1 MLSLFKKDVM
11 ISRKPMMLIGV
22 LVLIWTIPAFLVQN
36 QIMAQV
42 VFGYMLFFQ
51 SYYLAIMLTQQDEAV
66 KADLIIN
73 SLPVNRNLVVAERY
87 LFFIIQPVAMTAFIL
102 VFSRAVWSIPAP
114 GFPQGQ
120 GFSIVG
126 AMVVLPIIWIILTFY
141 LPINYM
147 SIGKIK
153 VFNQL
158 SFMALILLPGIA
170 SRFIKGSQ
178 MPSWIQG
185 LLEMPV
191 ELVVAGLI
199 IASMIIYFISYQFSK
214 KIYRNKDFY

>member
-87 LFFIIQPVAMTAFIL
+87 LFFIIQPAAMTAFIL

-170 SRFIKGSQ
+170 SRFIKGAQ
-178 MPSWIQG
+178 MPSWFQG
-185 LLEMPV
+185 ILEMPV
-191 ELVVAGLI
+191 GLVVASLI
-199 IASMIIYFISYQFSK
+199 IVSMTSYFISYQFSK
-214 KIYRNKDFY
+214 RIYRNKDFY

>member
-87 LFFIIQPVAMTAFIL
+87 LFFIIQPAAMTAFIL
-102 VFSRAVWSIPAP
+102 VFSRAVWSVPAP

-126 AMVVLPIIWIILTFY
+126 AMVVLPIIWIILSFY

-158 SFMALILLPGIA
+158 SFMALILLPGLA
-170 SRFIKGSQ
+170 SRFIKGAQ
-178 MPSWIQG
+178 MPSWLQG

-191 ELVVAGLI
+191 ELVVASLMV
-199 IASMIIYFISYQFSK
+199 ASMIIYFISYQFSK

>member
-87 LFFIIQPVAMTAFIL
+87 LFFIIQPAAMTAFIL

>member
-87 LFFIIQPVAMTAFIL
+87 LFFIIQPAAMTAFIL

-126 AMVVLPIIWIILTFY
+126 AMVVLPIIWIILSFY

-158 SFMALILLPGIA
+158 SFMALILLPGLA
-170 SRFIKGSQ
+170 SRFIKGAQ
-178 MPSWIQG
+178 MPSWLQG

-191 ELVVAGLI
+191 ELVVASLMV
-199 IASMIIYFISYQFSK
+199 ASMIIYFISYQFSK

>member
-1 MLSLFKKDVM
+1 MLWLFKKDLM
-11 ISRKPMMLIGV
+11 LSRKPMMLIGV
-22 LVLIWTIPAFLVQN
+22 LVLVWAIPAFLVQD
-36 QIMAQV
+36 QIMSQV

-73 SLPVNRNLVVAERY
+73 SLPVSRNLVVAERY
-87 LFFIIQPVAMTAFIL
+87 LFFVIQPAVMTAFIL

-126 AMVVLPIIWIILTFY
+126 ALVVLPIIWIMLSFY

-158 SFMALILLPGIA
+158 SFMALIILPGIA

>member
-1 MLSLFKKDVM
+1 MISLLKKDM
-11 ISRKPMMLIGV
+11 MLSRKPMMLIGV
-22 LVLIWTIPAFLVQN
+22 LVIVWTIPAFLVQSEL
-36 QIMAQV
+36 MGQV

-73 SLPVNRNLVVAERY
+73 SLPVNRSLVVAERY
-87 LFFIIQPVAMTAFIL
+87 LYFMVQPAAMSVFIL
-102 VFSRAVWSIPAP
+102 LFSRTVWAIPAP

-120 GFSIVG
+120 VFSTAG
-126 AMVVLPIIWIILTFY
+126 AMIVLPVIWIALSFY
-141 LPINYM
+141 LPVNYL

-170 SRFIKGSQ
+170 SRFIKNT
-178 MPSWIQG
+178 
-185 LLEMPV
+185 EMPV
-191 ELVVAGLI
+191 WFPRLLELSIETI
-199 IASMIIYFISYQFSK
+199 IGTLLLASLIIYFISYKISN
-214 KIYRNKDFY
+214 KIYKIKDFY

>member
-11 ISRKPMMLIGV
+11 LSRKPMMLIGV
-22 LVLIWTIPAFLVQN
+22 LVLVWTIPAFLVQD
-36 QIMAQV
+36 QIMSQV

-87 LFFIIQPVAMTAFIL
+87 LFFIIQPAAMTAFIL

-120 GFSIVG
+120 VFSIVG
-126 AMVVLPIIWIILTFY
+126 ALVVLPIIWIMLSFY

-170 SRFIKGSQ
+170 SRFIKGAQ